1 MDKIPMDKIPMGE
14 IPINEIKN
22 FAEYWQALVKAVEVI
37 STLEMQNEKL
47 VAINQEQF
55 KKIKTLFAEIDKLKK
70 KLDKQEQRIKELS
83 DSERTLQLAQEELF
97 QANKI
102 SDEAKLQMKQVEYL
116 KGTLED
122 LISDYYQRSL
132 ALQEH
137 ERKNDGEE

>member
-1 MDKIPMDKIPMGE
+1 MDKIPIGE

-83 DSERTLQLAQEELF
+83 DSERTLQLAEEELY

-116 KGTLED
+116 KDTLED

>member
-1 MDKIPMDKIPMGE
+1 MDKIPMGE

-55 KKIKTLFAEIDKLKK
+55 KKIKTLFAEIDKLKR

-83 DSERTLQLAQEELF
+83 DSERTLQLAEEELF

-116 KGTLED
+116 KDTLED

>member
-1 MDKIPMDKIPMGE
+1 MDKIPIGE

-55 KKIKTLFAEIDKLKK
+55 KKIKTLFAESDKLKK

-83 DSERTLQLAQEELF
+83 DSERTLQLAEEELF

-116 KGTLED
+116 KDTLED

>member
-1 MDKIPMDKIPMGE
+1 MDKIPIGE

-55 KKIKTLFAEIDKLKK
+55 KKIKTLFAEIDKLKR

-83 DSERTLQLAQEELF
+83 DSERTLQLAEEELY

-116 KGTLED
+116 KDTLED

>member
-1 MDKIPMDKIPMGE
+1 MDKIPMGE

-55 KKIKTLFAEIDKLKK
+55 KKIKTLFAEIDKLKR

-83 DSERTLQLAQEELF
+83 DSERTLQLAQEELY

-102 SDEAKLQMKQVEYL
+102 SDEARIQMKQAEHL
-116 KGTLED
+116 KSTLED
-122 LISDYYQRSL
+122 LINDYYQKSL
-132 ALQEH
+132 ALQEQT
-137 ERKNDGEE
+137 RKDSGEE

>member
-1 MDKIPMDKIPMGE
+1 MDKISIGE

-83 DSERTLQLAQEELF
+83 DSERTLQLAEEELF

-116 KGTLED
+116 KDTLED

>member
-1 MDKIPMDKIPMGE
+1 MDKIPMGE

-55 KKIKTLFAEIDKLKK
+55 KKIKTLFAEIAKLKK

-83 DSERTLQLAQEELF
+83 DSERTLQLAEEELF

-116 KGTLED
+116 KDTLED

>member
-1 MDKIPMDKIPMGE
+1 MDKIPMGE

-83 DSERTLQLAQEELF
+83 DSERTLQLAQEELY

-102 SDEAKLQMKQVEYL
+102 SDEARIQMKQAEHL
-116 KGTLED
+116 KSTLED
-122 LISDYYQRSL
+122 LINDYYQKSL
-132 ALQEH
+132 ALQEQT
-137 ERKNDGEE
+137 RKDSGEE

>member
-1 MDKIPMDKIPMGE
+1 MDKIPMGE

-83 DSERTLQLAQEELF
+83 DSERTLQLAEEELY

-116 KGTLED
+116 KDTLED

>member
-1 MDKIPMDKIPMGE
+1 MDKISIGE

-55 KKIKTLFAEIDKLKK
+55 KKIKTLFAEIDKLKR

-83 DSERTLQLAQEELF
+83 DSERTLQLAEEELF

-116 KGTLED
+116 KDTLED

>member
-1 MDKIPMDKIPMGE
+1 MDKIPMGE

-83 DSERTLQLAQEELF
+83 DSERTLQLAEEELY

-116 KGTLED
+116 KDTL
-122 LISDYYQRSL
+122 
-132 ALQEH
+132 H
-137 ERKNDGEE
+137 FKNTKEKMTEKNEYEKHKSKSGIIP

>member
-1 MDKIPMDKIPMGE
+1 MDKIPIGE
-14 IPINEIKN
+14 IPINEVKN

-55 KKIKTLFAEIDKLKK
+55 KKIKTLFAEIDKLKR

-83 DSERTLQLAQEELF
+83 DSERTLQLAEEELY

-116 KGTLED
+116 KDTLED

>member
-1 MDKIPMDKIPMGE
+1 MNE
-14 IPINEIKN
+14 IPPMNEIKN
-22 FAEYWQALVKAVEVI
+22 FADGWEVLLKL
-37 STLEMQNEKL
+37 SKVVGELEIQNENL

-83 DSERTLQLAQEELF
+83 DSERTLQLAEEELY

-116 KGTLED
+116 KDTLED

>member
-1 MDKIPMDKIPMGE
+1 MDKIPMGE

-55 KKIKTLFAEIDKLKK
+55 KKIKTLFAEIDKLKR

>member
-1 MDKIPMDKIPMGE
+1 MDKIPMGE

-83 DSERTLQLAQEELF
+83 DSERTLQLAEEELY

-116 KGTLED
+116 KDTLED
-122 LISDYYQRSL
+122 SISDYYQRSL